1 MDVLWHI
8 NLEEMLG
15 DLTVATFLI
24 LMAASVVVVS
34 SLVMFPLID
43 LAFEKKVEPPIPH
56 HNKLTQHDPGW
67 LARRPWLALRSGS
80 DLSLNARI
88 EQARLANLAGK
99 FSEPHYR
106 TPLIKRTPVTEV
118 ETIKLTGPSEAA

>member
-24 LMAASVVVVS
+24 LLATSVVVVS

-43 LAFEKKVEPPIPH
+43 LTFEKKVEPPTPH
-56 HNKLTQHDPGW
+56 HDKLAQHDPGW

-88 EQARLANLAGK
+88 EHNLAGK